1 MVILVMGV
9 TGSGK
14 TTVGRLLAERL
25 GWVFVDADDFHSA
38 ANKEKMHRGIPLT
51 DADRAPWLAAI
62 HDKLLRENGNG
73 QNIVLACSALKQE
86 YRNTLSED
94 LILDIVYLRGS
105 RSQLRRNLATRENH
119 FAGESLVA
127 SQLATLEEPA
137 GAVVE
142 DIGRTPEEIAEDI
155 CARLDS
161 QGIATPRHSP
171 RPRQHKTRGD
181 GNPS

>member
-25 GWVFVDADDFHSA
+25 GWIFLDADDFHSA

-62 HDKLLRENGNG
+62 HDSLLRENSNG

-94 LILDIVYLRGS
+94 LVLEVVYLRGS
-105 RSQLRRNLATRENH
+105 PSQLRRNLATRENH

-155 CARLDS
+155 YARLDW
-161 QGIATPRHSP
+161 QGTATARHSAKFH
-171 RPRQHKTRGD
+171 QQKTRAE
-181 GNPS
+181 GNQN

>member
-25 GWVFVDADDFHSA
+25 GWIFLDADDFHSA

-62 HDKLLRENGNG
+62 HDALLRENGNG
-73 QNIVLACSALKQE
+73 ENVVLACSALKQK

-94 LILDIVYLRGS
+94 LILDVVYLRGS
-105 RSQLRRNLATRENH
+105 PAQLRRNLATRENH

-142 DIGRTPEEIAEDI
+142 DISRTPEEIAEDI
-155 CARLDS
+155 CAHLDS
-161 QGIATPRHSP
+161 QGIGTRDSA
-171 RPRQHKTRGD
+171 RPHQQKTRTE
-181 GNPS
+181 GNQS